1 MGQKVH
7 PVGFRLGVI
16 KKHKALWY
24 AKGKSYKENLIED
37 LKVRDFIKD
46 RLRFS
51 SISKV
56 DLERSAQNFVVNIH
70 TSRPGIIIGKKG
82 EEIESLKKDIENVN
96 SIQGRLDTAIDKL
109 TDVSTS
115 IKSMLA
121 VHEEKIQRQ
130 EQVDDI
136 IFRKIKDRDSEIDEI
151 FRDLQRE
158 MDQVEKRLLVEIK
171 ALRNDIGGRV
181 GVLEKYR
188 WIILGGFIAIG
199 WILSKN
205 FKFIMQMMSGT
216 GIS

>member
-1 MGQKVH
+1 MEEHTDIRVE
-7 PVGFRLGVI
+7 L
-16 KKHKALWY
+16 AT
-24 AKGKSYKENLIED
+24 
-37 LKVRDFIKD
+37 LKQE
-46 RLRFS
+46 L
-51 SISKV
+51 
-56 DLERSAQNFVVNIH
+56 
-70 TSRPGIIIGKKG
+70 
-82 EEIESLKKDIENVN
+82 ENVN

-158 MDQVEKRLLVEIK
+158 MDQGEKRLLNEIRS
-171 ALRNDIGGRV
+171 LRNDISGRV

-216 GIS
+216 GI